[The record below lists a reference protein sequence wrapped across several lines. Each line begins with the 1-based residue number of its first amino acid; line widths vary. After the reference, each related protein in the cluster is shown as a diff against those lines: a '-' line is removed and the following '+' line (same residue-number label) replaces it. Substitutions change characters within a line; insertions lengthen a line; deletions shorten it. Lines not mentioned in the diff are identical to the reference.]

1 MIEIEFTQGLMN
13 RRRVSGEGHCGQK
26 SYRTELQKTCLLIFQ
41 DELKILSFG
50 NVGKDTVY
58 SRQLPVVFL
67 DTPLCGDLW
76 GTGFYLLRRRLE
88 GARPFISSR

>member
-1 MIEIEFTQGLMN
+1 MDKRAIGL
-13 RRRVSGEGHCGQK
+13 
-26 SYRTELQKTCLLIFQ
+26 SYRRPCLFIFQ
-41 DELKILSFG
+41 DELKTLSLG

-76 GTGFYLLRRRLE
+76 GAGFYLLRMRLE
-88 GARPFISSR
+88 GARPFIISSRY